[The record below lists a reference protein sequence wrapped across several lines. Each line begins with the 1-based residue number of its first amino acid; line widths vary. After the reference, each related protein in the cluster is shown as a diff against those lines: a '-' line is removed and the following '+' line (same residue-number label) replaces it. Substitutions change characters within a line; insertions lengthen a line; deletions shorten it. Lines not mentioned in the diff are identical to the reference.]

1 MNGNYHGQ
9 PTEVCHWIVFST
21 TTTTTTKRTVLVEL
35 PVKLK
40 CQFDLTDAPLRLL
53 RQTWPVWRSPEAAR
67 LPVRRPPTVG
77 TEIRSPA
84 WLPRRRRLFFDAS
97 QTLLFTLSAAAR
109 PRQEPSWHFPG
120 KTALRFRVDLLII
133 RGDGNY
139 FRVGG
144 RYQGNDWT
152 TRRYLSQLQ
161 IWIWEGRAGL
171 NHSCNCGKIGYDHI
185 LYLYV
190 QGHFRLKWSISMFLA
205 TTENKVKSIRFT
217 RFLKDLNNYF
227 MFEKLLLFFI
237 II

>member
-1 MNGNYHGQ
+1 MNGNYQGQ

-21 TTTTTTKRTVLVEL
+21 TTTTKRTVLVEL
-35 PVKLK
+35 
-40 CQFDLTDAPLRLL
+40 QFDLTDAPLRLL

-84 WLPRRRRLFFDAS
+84 WLPHRRRLFFDAS
-97 QTLLFTLSAAAR
+97 QTLFTLPAAAR
-109 PRQEPSWHFPG
+109 PRQEPSWHFLKKKQK
-120 KTALRFRVDLLII
+120 KTALHSLFRVRVDLLII

-152 TRRYLSQLQ
+152 TRRDLSQLQ

-171 NHSCNCGKIGYDHI
+171 NHSCNCGKLVMVI
-185 LYLYV
+185 
-190 QGHFRLKWSISMFLA
+190 FSIYTCRDIFA
-205 TTENKVKSIRFT
+205 
-217 RFLKDLNNYF
+217 
-227 MFEKLLLFFI
+227 
-237 II
+237 